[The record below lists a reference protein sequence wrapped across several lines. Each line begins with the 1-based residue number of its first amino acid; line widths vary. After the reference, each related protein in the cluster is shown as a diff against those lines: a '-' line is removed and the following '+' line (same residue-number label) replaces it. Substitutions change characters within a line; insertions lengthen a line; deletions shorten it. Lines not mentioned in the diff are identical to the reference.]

1 MSADCCLLMC
11 ASPNVQALINA
22 TLRPGSIL
30 YVPRAYFHETSTAS
44 DAIAAPPTYADES
57 FRSEDMGTQEGAMP
71 DAALISAASIAW
83 CTYADLSED
92 GEPSMALTFAVLSD
106 DVFATWIYMLGEA
119 IEQV

>member
-57 FRSEDMGTQEGAMP
+57 LRSEDMGTQEGALP
-71 DAALISAASIAW
+71 DVSLMLLPRSRDAPMQTSLKTESPQWHS
-83 CTYADLSED
+83 
-92 GEPSMALTFAVLSD
+92 PSPS
-106 DVFATWIYMLGEA
+106 
-119 IEQV
+119 